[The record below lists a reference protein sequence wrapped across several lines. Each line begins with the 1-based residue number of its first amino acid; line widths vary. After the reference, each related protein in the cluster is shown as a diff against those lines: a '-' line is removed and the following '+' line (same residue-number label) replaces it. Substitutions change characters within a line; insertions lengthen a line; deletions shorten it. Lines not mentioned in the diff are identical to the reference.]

1 MRNAMPITAIPEVT
15 SHGALVAALAVI
27 RLEYESRQEDVH
39 ALAAGA
45 QQLSARVSHIGEEL
59 KALNVDQITVGNVN
73 AVADTIE
80 GQAAAAIRYASQTDA
95 TVSQAEQASRTAVRN
110 HGAIEEAVNDAPVPM
125 AKPAFYDEPA

>member
-1 MRNAMPITAIPEVT
+1 MPVTAIPEVT
-15 SHGALVAALAVI
+15 NHSALLAALAII
-27 RLEYESRQEDVH
+27 RMEVEARQEDVR

-45 QQLSARVSHIGEEL
+45 QQMAARTRRMGEEL
-59 KALNVDQITVGNVN
+59 KGLEVDNITVGNIN
-73 AVADTIE
+73 AVADAIE

-125 AKPAFYDEPA
+125 AKPVFYTEPA